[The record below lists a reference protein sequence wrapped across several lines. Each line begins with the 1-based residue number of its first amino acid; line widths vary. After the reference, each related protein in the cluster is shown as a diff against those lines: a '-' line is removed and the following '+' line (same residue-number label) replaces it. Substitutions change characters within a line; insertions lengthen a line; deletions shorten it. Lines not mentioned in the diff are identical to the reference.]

1 MILDIENNNSEV
13 ILSYFDKEG
22 KVKLKKFRLSEDE
35 CSNWK
40 ICSETDTRKSQTF
53 RNWDGKPVKKVKD
66 KRLSK
71 FSIYEFIH
79 NLDDP
84 EKDQIT
90 GFHLPKI
97 QSIDIETEVIDSF
110 PDPSVARERITTI
123 AISTETNKTIVLGW
137 KPLSVDKQ
145 KEIFDSHREYLKKFG
160 EWDFKYICF
169 EDEFNMMYTFVNKF
183 IPNFSVMIGWN
194 FMNFDWKYIFNRCKR
209 LGIDITAASPTRKIQ
224 GNDNILMHVG
234 IIDYLDIYRRW
245 DRTVQIKESNS
256 LDFVSN
262 AVLGT
267 TKLKYNGSLQE
278 LYENDYEKYVL
289 YNAIDS
295 ALVSLIHQKLKTLN
309 MVFSIGCIC
318 SVPIYR
324 ASSAVNVTEAL
335 LWKGYYKRNQVIADD
350 RTDKVKGAY
359 EGAYVKEPEPGMF
372 RAATCFDYASL
383 YPSIMRQYNVS
394 PESFIRK
401 EQNHENLEKYRKDP
415 NYIVSVTGAIYD
427 NSKESVLKE
436 ILTDLYTERK
446 KNKNRGLGIDLTLSK
461 ITKKKNA

>member
-1 MILDIENNNSEV
+1 MILDIENNFNELTV
-13 ILSYFDKEG
+13 SYFNKEG
-22 KVKLKKFRLSEDE
+22 NIRLKKYKLTEE
-35 CSNWK
+35 QCSNWR
-40 ICSETDTRKSQTF
+40 ICSESDSKKSTEF

-66 KRLSK
+66 KRLQK
-71 FSIYEFIH
+71 FSIYEFIN
-79 NLDDP
+79 NLEDED
-84 EKDQIT
+84 KDEII

-97 QSIDIETEVIDSF
+97 QSVDIETEVIDSF
-110 PDPSVARERITTI
+110 PDPTVARERITTI

-137 KPLSVDKQ
+137 KQISKEQ
-145 KEIFDSHREYLKKFG
+145 EKEIFDKHREYLKNFG
-160 EWDFKYICF
+160 DWDFKYICF

-194 FMNFDWKYIFNRCKR
+194 FMNFDWKYIYNRCKK
-209 LGIDITAASPTRKIQ
+209 LGIDITAASPSRKVQ

-245 DRTVQIKESNS
+245 DRTVAIKESNS
-256 LDFVSN
+256 LDFVAN

-267 TKLKYNGSLQE
+267 TKLKYNGTLQE
-278 LYENDYEKYVL
+278 LYDNDYDKYVL
-289 YNAIDS
+289 YNAVDA
-295 ALVSLIHQKLKTLN
+295 ALVSLIHRKLKTLN

-318 SVPIYR
+318 SIPIYR

-350 RTDKVKGAY
+350 RTDKVKGSY

-372 RAATCFDYASL
+372 KAATCFDYASL

-394 PESFIRK
+394 PESFLRK
-401 EQNHENLEKYRKDP
+401 ELNQENLEKYRKDP
-415 NYIVSVTGAIYD
+415 NYVVSVTGAIYD
-427 NSKESVLKE
+427 NSKVSVLKE

-446 KNKNRGLGIDLTLSK
+446 KNKNRGLDIDRTLLK
-461 ITKKKNA
+461 ITKKNA